1 MKEIKLTSN
10 EKHNLLWMR
19 IFNVPVI
26 SKFVL
31 VDYVAILYMRP
42 LNSKRAISSLL

>member
-31 VDYVAILYMRP
+31 VDYVAILYMP

>member
-10 EKHNLLWMR
+10 GKHNLLWMR

-31 VDYVAILYMRP
+31 VDYVPFFIAIKFKES
-42 LNSKRAISSLL
+42 NSLL